1 MESILVEPDSWLG
14 LLSSVALIIAIYAVK
29 KYVIP
34 FLQVGKRQKYAQYIA
49 TIADEITDDLRS
61 KYPNKQWLKHLDE
74 AVDRL
79 IAICGI
85 SEDIAKRAISAATA
99 RK

>member
-1 MESILVEPDSWLG
+1 MELLLGNPTSLLGILGTVG
-14 LLSSVALIIAIYAVK
+14 LTLAGYLAR

-49 TIADEITDDLRS
+49 AIADELTDELRV
-61 KYPNKQWLKHLDE
+61 KYPGSDWLVHLDE
-74 AVDRL
+74 AVDTL
-79 IAICGI
+79 IEICGVTQ
-85 SEDIAKRAISAATA
+85 EIARRALQAAAA